1 MTWRTVYISSQC
13 HLSFKNNYLIV
24 RGDEVKM
31 IHMSELNTLIID
43 NNASSISTYLL
54 NELIKNKV
62 KVMVC
67 DEKHN
72 PSFELIPYH
81 TAYNSSKVIMDQ
93 ISWDQAAIQE
103 TWKQIIIAKI
113 KYQARVLQKYGFEE
127 WEKLQAYTADIL
139 PGDPTNRE
147 GFAAKVYFN
156 RLFGNDFY
164 RDDDEETANAFLNYG
179 YIVLLSMFNREI
191 VNAGYL
197 TQIGIHHI
205 GITNPFNLSCDLMEP
220 FRPVVDQFAY
230 DHRALDLNK
239 DTKIELIGY
248 MNKKVQ
254 YDGESVFL
262 SQAVREYV
270 GHILSNLSR
279 KSVEQKWFVYGEE

>member
-93 ISWDQAAIQE
+93 ISWDQAAVQE

-113 KYQARVLQKYGFEE
+113 KYQARV
-127 WEKLQAYTADIL
+127 
-139 PGDPTNRE
+139 
-147 GFAAKVYFN
+147 
-156 RLFGNDFY
+156 
-164 RDDDEETANAFLNYG
+164 
-179 YIVLLSMFNREI
+179 
-191 VNAGYL
+191 
-197 TQIGIHHI
+197 
-205 GITNPFNLSCDLMEP
+205 
-220 FRPVVDQFAY
+220 
-230 DHRALDLNK
+230 
-239 DTKIELIGY
+239 
-248 MNKKVQ
+248 
-254 YDGESVFL
+254 
-262 SQAVREYV
+262 
-270 GHILSNLSR
+270 
-279 KSVEQKWFVYGEE
+279 